1 MNKIVS
7 ITSDVKIGGD
17 KLTLI
22 AGPCQIESLEHS
34 LKIADFLQ
42 TLCLKLNINLIFKS
56 SFDKAN
62 RTSINSQRGPG
73 LEQGLEI
80 LNQVKNKLGLPLL
93 TDIHESWQAAPTAEI
108 VDILQIPAFL
118 CRQSDL
124 LIAAGKTGRAINIKK
139 GQFLPAQDL
148 KYSAEKIR
156 STGNSNIL
164 LCERGNV
171 CGYRE
176 LIVDFRNLV
185 LLGQLG
191 YPVVFDAT
199 HSVQVMG
206 GNAGTSGGNREY
218 VGYLAQ
224 AAAAVGIDALFVEC
238 HESPDSAPSDGP
250 NMLQLETLEPLLKRI
265 LKIREAVKET
275 KI

>member
-1 MNKIVS
+1 MNKTVS
-7 ITSDVKIGGD
+7 ITPNLEIGGE

-22 AGPCQIESLEHS
+22 AGPCQIESLDHS
-34 LKIADFLQ
+34 LKIADFLRR
-42 TLCLKLNINLIFKS
+42 LSSKLGINLIFKS

-62 RTSINSQRGPG
+62 RTSLNSQRGPG
-73 LEQGLEI
+73 LEQGIEI
-80 LNQVKNKLGLPLL
+80 LSAVKKQLEVPLL
-93 TDIHESWQAAPTAEI
+93 TDIHESWQAAPTAEV

-124 LIAAGKTGRAINIKK
+124 LIAAGKTGRTINIKK

-148 KYSAEKIR
+148 KYSAEKVC
-156 STGNSNIL
+156 STGNSKVL

-171 CGYRE
+171 FGYRE

-185 LLGQLG
+185 TLKQLG
-191 YPVVFDAT
+191 FPVVFDAT

-206 GNAGTSGGNREY
+206 GNAGSSGGNRDY

-224 AAAAVGIDALFVEC
+224 AASAVGIDALFLEC
-238 HESPDSAPSDGP
+238 HEAPDSAPSDGP
-250 NMLQLETLEPLLKRI
+250 NMLQLEALEPLLTRI
-265 LKIREAVKET
+265 LRIREVLRET
-275 KI
+275 L